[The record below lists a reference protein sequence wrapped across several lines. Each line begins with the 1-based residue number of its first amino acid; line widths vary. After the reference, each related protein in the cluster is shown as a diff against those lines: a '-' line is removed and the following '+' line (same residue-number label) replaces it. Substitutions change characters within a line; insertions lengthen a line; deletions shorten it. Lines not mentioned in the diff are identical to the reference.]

1 MNINLRILN
10 YLFVLVCLIA
20 GTSVSVRAEE
30 RTFTRINSISEL
42 ESAEG
47 FIVVNEYYKRALSE
61 WEGTTGFN
69 SVGINLDNGI
79 VTASDKVT
87 TLKVEKNGNYYYLRT
102 ADGKYLSNASTK
114 KINACMLVEEPDETS
129 KAEITFFADHVNVFF
144 GKNVNRSLLYY
155 HNSKFF
161 TCYDS
166 EFHVQDVR
174 NISLYRSTGEVV
186 PPNPPNPPEPPTL
199 QSTSV
204 KFSSTS
210 LTILKGK
217 EYTLPTATVLL
228 DNGDELTDVQLAY
241 SSSNENI
248 ASVNASTGKVT
259 LKDFGTTTITAKY
272 AGSDMYKGSED
283 SYTLI
288 YQDRLGNPTIVFS
301 AHDGA
306 FAKVTTKIPEN
317 SDLTWRNYQLISTN
331 GDAYPFRLKMSYMDS
346 HGFLT
351 KREGGS
357 DFLETPNFDADNGFI
372 VRVTFDQKST
382 LARPTIAGIDNTI
395 YTENGKGEID
405 GTSEYEFTERIEGAT
420 SFRLRAASIFFIK
433 KIEIF
438 ISSIPPLDIDEKDTK
453 TVETLKQNDDKLV
466 QFKLNRRFVN
476 DGKWY
481 TICLPF
487 NISQQQLAKAFG
499 VDYVDLRTFNH
510 MEGTTMFFK
519 TEENIEAG
527 VPYLIKPNTDIDGV
541 VFDDVKIAMKANP
554 TLQVGKDGY
563 YMQGVYEP
571 TDLYIDG
578 THVFLGS
585 ENRFFRPSETNHTMN
600 GMRAYFVIPKDA
612 VNKILSYN
620 ADSEATGI
628 IATDANLQP
637 KDHKVYNISGMYVG
651 DSNCDL
657 MPGTYIVDGK
667 KVLISNK

>member
-10 YLFVLVCLIA
+10 YLLVLVCLIVE
-20 GTSVSVRAEE
+20 TSVSVRAEE

-69 SVGINLDNGI
+69 SVGVNLDNGI

-87 TLKVEKNGNYYYLRT
+87 TLKVEKNGNYYYLKT
-102 ADGKYLSNASTK
+102 ADGRYLSNASTK
-114 KINACMLVEEPDETS
+114 QINACMLMEEPDETS

-144 GKNVNRSLLYY
+144 GKNVNRSLLYSD
-155 HNSKFF
+155 NSKLF
-161 TCYDS
+161 TCYNSDYYK
-166 EFHVQDVR
+166 QDVR
-174 NISLYRSTGEVV
+174 MISLYRSTGEVV
-186 PPNPPNPPEPPTL
+186 PPNPPEPPTL
-199 QSTSV
+199 QPTSV

-217 EYTLPTATVLL
+217 QYTLPTATVLL
-228 DNGDELTDVQLAY
+228 DNGDELTDAQLAY
-241 SSSNENI
+241 SSSDENV
-248 ASVNASTGKVT
+248 ASVDASTGEVT

-306 FAKVTTKIPEN
+306 FAAVTTQMPEN
-317 SDLTWRNYQLISTN
+317 SDLTWRNYQFISTN
-331 GDAYPFRLKMSYMDS
+331 GDAYPFRLKMSYRDS

-357 DFLETPNFDADNGFI
+357 DFLETPDFDADNGFI

-382 LARPTIAGIDNTI
+382 LARPMIVGIDNTM
-395 YTENGKGEID
+395 YTENGKGEVD
-405 GTSEYEFTERIEGAT
+405 GTSEYEFTERIEGAKY
-420 SFRLRAASIFFIK
+420 FRLRAASIFFIK

-453 TVETLKQNDDKLV
+453 TVETLKQNDDKVV

-499 VDYVDLRTFNH
+499 VDYVDLRTFDH

-527 VPYLIKPNTDIDGV
+527 VPYLIKPNTDIEGI

-612 VNKILSYN
+612 VNKI
-620 ADSEATGI
+620 
-628 IATDANLQP
+628 
-637 KDHKVYNISGMYVG
+637 
-651 DSNCDL
+651 
-657 MPGTYIVDGK
+657 
-667 KVLISNK
+667 